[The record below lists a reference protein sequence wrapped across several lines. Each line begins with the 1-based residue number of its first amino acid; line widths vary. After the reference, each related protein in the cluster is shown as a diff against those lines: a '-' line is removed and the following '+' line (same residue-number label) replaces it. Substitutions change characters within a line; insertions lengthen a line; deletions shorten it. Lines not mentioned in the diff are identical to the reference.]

1 MCLCTL
7 QVITIIFI
15 TLPSSSAGTSLRR
28 VGAVVGNFFGVT
40 EASQQGTAD
49 TIGWEEFTERRVE
62 VSNVISYMHD
72 CVLVI
77 MTLSKQGRGIAYLGY
92 HMF

>member
-1 MCLCTL
+1 MYI
-7 QVITIIFI
+7 QYDTILYIVCWFV
-15 TLPSSSAGTSLRR
+15 LPGTSLRR

-62 VSNVISYMHD
+62 VSM
-72 CVLVI
+72 
-77 MTLSKQGRGIAYLGY
+77 
-92 HMF
+92 